1 MQIRFVLIGQSEKSG
16 IDIESEYQLTGH
28 PVIRAMDLPIEFSSY
43 VPVHLLLLLP
53 VENDASSDPNEA
65 FISTKN
71 DNGANR
77 LALNLLPP
85 LFPNH
90 RTVDSIDF

>member
-1 MQIRFVLIGQSEKSG
+1 MVICIFQ
-16 IDIESEYQLTGH
+16 IDISRKEREICLQKINY
-28 PVIRAMDLPIEFSSY
+28 Y